1 MKELKEHVDHL
12 LQEKCNSYRIAFD
25 LPGNSL
31 VEVNRHDS
39 PCYNSSG
46 LEERLISHTCLNIF

>member
-1 MKELKEHVDHL
+1 MKELMEHVDHL
-12 LQEKCNSYRIAFD
+12 WQEKCNSYRMALD

-31 VEVNRHDS
+31 AEVNRHDS